1 MANAVQDAIA
11 AALAGQSG
19 TTTQAASAS
28 VRTVDTNSLKTT
40 SKSGR

>member
-11 AALAGQSG
+11 AALAGSTGQ
-19 TTTQAASAS
+19 TQDEAAAGIRS
-28 VRTVDTNSLKTT
+28 VSTESLKTT